1 MPNVSVHITGIDHDV
16 KSAADG
22 DYWRL
27 LAPGNYTVTFHKSGY
42 QNYSQSFEI
51 IPYDWAT
58 WINVTLVY
66 VADSSSLEGSDLSLS
81 RVFGLPR
88 PVFVIV
94 FGSLILTLF
103 VAALCVYNLISFT
116 SQWKYRGFQKVSGSF
131 DEYEYGKFME
141 RKLLDEDLN
150 DSSEDELYN
159 SEMYTSTSSGRNDRK
174 SNTVTTA

>member
-1 MPNVSVHITGIDHDV
+1 MSH
-16 KSAADG
+16 
-22 DYWRL
+22 
-27 LAPGNYTVTFHKSGY
+27 
-42 QNYSQSFEI
+42 SQSVGFILANDFFDQGDDEI
-51 IPYDWAT
+51 EAP
-58 WINVTLVY
+58 
-66 VADSSSLEGSDLSLS
+66 
-81 RVFGLPR
+81 
-88 PVFVIV
+88 
-94 FGSLILTLF
+94 F

-174 SNTVTTA
+174 SNTVTTT